1 MRDPSGAA
9 EPVAE
14 PEGREQEDAKVIVV
28 WLLVEK
34 VKRAQEEEEGR
45 CKILTTLE
53 RKSLIK
59 LHIGIKFCDNFIS
72 MSIRIHTELTFL
84 LCIQRILLMILAGK
98 EKLRFGT

>member
-1 MRDPSGAA
+1 VRDPSGAA

-28 WLLVEK
+28 WLLLVEK

-59 LHIGIKFCDNFIS
+59 HGID
-72 MSIRIHTELTFL
+72 RY
-84 LCIQRILLMILAGK
+84 QIL
-98 EKLRFGT
+98 